1 MSPRSTRCRS
11 KGVSSMAHHP
21 EMIVELSR
29 RVEKISNEKI
39 SNIVDINQQ
48 AKYLS
53 LNARIEAAR
62 SGEAGRGFAVVANQ
76 VQQVSEQI
84 THIADA
90 LKLELAGSIAD
101 LIRLGENTLQEIR
114 GYEGRRLGDLAL
126 NMVETMDR
134 NLYERSCDVRW
145 WATDSSLVELLQAP
159 DEQAARHA
167 CERLAVILDSYTVY
181 LDLWVADA
189 QGRVL
194 ATGRPGRYAKALGT
208 TVSQEE
214 WFRRGMAT
222 QDGGDYAALDI
233 RPEPLLEGA
242 QVAAY
247 STAIREGAQRD
258 GRPVGV
264 LGIFFDW
271 ARQAETVV
279 RSVGLSDEEW
289 SRTRCMLVDSRQR
302 VIAASDGADLR
313 ERYVLLNT
321 DGQARGFYPASD
333 RLVGYALTPGYETYP
348 GLGWYGVIEQQPRRF
363 FE

>member
-1 MSPRSTRCRS
+1 
-11 KGVSSMAHHP
+11 MAHHP

-90 LKLELAGSIAD
+90 LKMELAGSIAD
-101 LIRLGENTLQEIR
+101 LIRLGENTLEEIR

-126 NMVETMDR
+126 NMIETMDR

-145 WATDSSLVELLQAP
+145 WATDSSLVDLLQSP
-159 DEQAARHA
+159 DDQAARHA
-167 CERLAVILDSYTVY
+167 SQRLGVILDSYTVY

-189 QGRVL
+189 QGRVV
-194 ATGRPGRYAKALGT
+194 ATGRPDRYAHACDAN
-208 TVSQEE
+208 VAHAE

-222 QDGGDYAALDI
+222 ADGGDYAALDI
-233 RPEPLLEGA
+233 CHEPLLDGA
-242 QVAAY
+242 QVATYA
-247 STAIREGAQRD
+247 TAIRAGAERD
-258 GRPVGV
+258 GKPLGV

-289 SRTRCMLVDSRQR
+289 ARTRCLLVDSRQR
-302 VIAASDGADLR
+302 VIAASDGADLQ
-313 ERYVLLNT
+313 ERYVLLDT
-321 DGQARGFYPASD
+321 DAQARGFYRAGERQVD
-333 RLVGYALTPGYETYP
+333 YALTPGYETYP
-348 GLGWYGVIEQQPRRF
+348 GLGWYGVIEQQPRRY